1 MQKYRRYVKNLSA
14 GKKVF
19 LPLKIKNQWD
29 KVIKPEKRYNFV
41 TETNHINTTMNREQ
55 FEGQISYEPAEM
67 VQMDEQMRLALEI
80 LKNTHT
86 HLFLTGKAGTG
97 KTTFLKNLKHYC
109 QKRMIVLAPTGVAA
123 MNAGGVTIHSF
134 FQLPFGPYIP
144 GDFSRKSEQKF
155 LRFGKEK
162 MQIVR
167 SLDLLVID
175 EVHKLDNW
183 SEEVKKQWDA
193 DTFNDVNMKVVIL
206 GSSRLLLKD
215 GLTESLAGRYELI
228 RMPHWSWPEMRE
240 AFGMDLDRYV
250 YFGGY
255 PGSAGFI
262 GDESRWRRYIRD
274 SIIAPAIE
282 QDIMMTKAVYKP
294 GLMRQLFELG
304 CTYSGKEIS
313 LTKLLGRLQDA
324 GNVTTLASY
333 LNTLSEA
340 QLLCGLH
347 KYASDNVRKYNSVPK
362 MMVYNTALLSAL
374 SGMTFEK
381 VFTAPKQWGRWVESA
396 VGAHILNMA
405 ENLDYKVYYWRERD
419 DEVDFVIESNRR
431 CVAVEVKSGS
441 RPTDRGLSK
450 FAAAFHPVQSFVVGT
465 GGIPLEEFL
474 SWDLRTL
481 FE

>member
-1 MQKYRRYVKNLSA
+1 MFKRPQFKELASRISESRNKLQAIVGPRQVGKSTLIKQVLQETEVPGMMVSA
-14 GKKVF
+14 DGVPKDNTAW
-19 LPLKIKNQWD
+19 IGETWD
-29 KVIKPEKRYNFV
+29 TARA
-41 TETNHINTTMNREQ
+41 R
-55 FEGQISYEPAEM
+55 
-67 VQMDEQMRLALEI
+67 MRLGNHGE
-80 LKNTHT
+80 
-86 HLFLTGKAGTG
+86 
-97 KTTFLKNLKHYC
+97 Y
-109 QKRMIVLAPTGVAA
+109 
-123 MNAGGVTIHSF
+123 
-134 FQLPFGPYIP
+134 
-144 GDFSRKSEQKF
+144 
-155 LRFGKEK
+155 
-162 MQIVR
+162 
-167 SLDLLVID
+167 LLVID

-450 FAAAFHPVQSFVVGT
+450 FAAAFHPVHSLVVGT

>member
-1 MQKYRRYVKNLSA
+1 MFKRPQFKELASRISESRNKLQAIVGPRQVGKSTLIKQVLQETEVPGMMVSA
-14 GKKVF
+14 DGVPKDNTAW
-19 LPLKIKNQWD
+19 IGETWD
-29 KVIKPEKRYNFV
+29 TARA
-41 TETNHINTTMNREQ
+41 R
-55 FEGQISYEPAEM
+55 
-67 VQMDEQMRLALEI
+67 MRLGNHGE
-80 LKNTHT
+80 
-86 HLFLTGKAGTG
+86 
-97 KTTFLKNLKHYC
+97 Y
-109 QKRMIVLAPTGVAA
+109 
-123 MNAGGVTIHSF
+123 
-134 FQLPFGPYIP
+134 
-144 GDFSRKSEQKF
+144 
-155 LRFGKEK
+155 
-162 MQIVR
+162 
-167 SLDLLVID
+167 LLVID

-313 LTKLLGRLQDA
+313 LTKLLGQLQDA

-441 RPTDRGLSK
+441 RPTGRGLSK

>member
-1 MQKYRRYVKNLSA
+1 MFKRPQFKELASRISESRNKLQAIVGPRQVGKSTLIKQVLQETEVPGMMVSA
-14 GKKVF
+14 DGVPKDNTAW
-19 LPLKIKNQWD
+19 IGETWD
-29 KVIKPEKRYNFV
+29 TARA
-41 TETNHINTTMNREQ
+41 R
-55 FEGQISYEPAEM
+55 
-67 VQMDEQMRLALEI
+67 MRLGNHGE
-80 LKNTHT
+80 
-86 HLFLTGKAGTG
+86 
-97 KTTFLKNLKHYC
+97 Y
-109 QKRMIVLAPTGVAA
+109 
-123 MNAGGVTIHSF
+123 
-134 FQLPFGPYIP
+134 
-144 GDFSRKSEQKF
+144 
-155 LRFGKEK
+155 
-162 MQIVR
+162 
-167 SLDLLVID
+167 LLVID

-282 QDIMMTKAVYKP
+282 QDIMMTKTVYKP

-313 LTKLLGRLQDA
+313 LTKLLGQLQDA

-381 VFTAPKQWGRWVESA
+381 VFTAPKPWGRWVESA

-450 FAAAFHPVQSFVVGT
+450 FAAAFHPVHSLVVGT

-474 SWDLRTL
+474 SWDLRTM

>member
-1 MQKYRRYVKNLSA
+1 MFKRPQFKELASRISESRNKLQAIVGPRQVGKSTLIKQVLQETEVPGMMVSA
-14 GKKVF
+14 DGVPKDNTAW
-19 LPLKIKNQWD
+19 IGETWD
-29 KVIKPEKRYNFV
+29 TARA
-41 TETNHINTTMNREQ
+41 R
-55 FEGQISYEPAEM
+55 
-67 VQMDEQMRLALEI
+67 MRLGNHGE
-80 LKNTHT
+80 
-86 HLFLTGKAGTG
+86 
-97 KTTFLKNLKHYC
+97 Y
-109 QKRMIVLAPTGVAA
+109 
-123 MNAGGVTIHSF
+123 
-134 FQLPFGPYIP
+134 
-144 GDFSRKSEQKF
+144 
-155 LRFGKEK
+155 
-162 MQIVR
+162 
-167 SLDLLVID
+167 LLVID

-450 FAAAFHPVQSFVVGT
+450 FAAAFHPVHSLVVGT

-474 SWDLRTL
+474 SWDLSTL

>member
-1 MQKYRRYVKNLSA
+1 MFKRPQFKELASRISESRNKLQAIVGPRQVGKSTLIKQVLQETEVPGMMVSA
-14 GKKVF
+14 DGVPKDNTAW
-19 LPLKIKNQWD
+19 IGETWD
-29 KVIKPEKRYNFV
+29 TARA
-41 TETNHINTTMNREQ
+41 R
-55 FEGQISYEPAEM
+55 
-67 VQMDEQMRLALEI
+67 MRLGNHGE
-80 LKNTHT
+80 
-86 HLFLTGKAGTG
+86 
-97 KTTFLKNLKHYC
+97 Y
-109 QKRMIVLAPTGVAA
+109 
-123 MNAGGVTIHSF
+123 
-134 FQLPFGPYIP
+134 
-144 GDFSRKSEQKF
+144 
-155 LRFGKEK
+155 
-162 MQIVR
+162 
-167 SLDLLVID
+167 LLVID

-282 QDIMMTKAVYKP
+282 QDIMMTKTVYKP

-313 LTKLLGRLQDA
+313 LTKLLGQLQDA

-450 FAAAFHPVQSFVVGT
+450 FAAAFHPVHSLVVGT

-474 SWDLRTL
+474 SWDLRTM